1 MRGKSRKIILPALSG
16 ALGLV
21 LALGWWFV
29 ANELDTGPIHISGSQ
44 PGYKSIESLSRA
56 ADVVVIGTVKRV
68 AGREPYYTGYGSGDI
83 GIPSVFYEVEV
94 NETLQGNPGDTIIVA
109 QIDNAA
115 ADVIVSD
122 SGSALNIGER
132 LALFLAHRAG
142 DEYGLKEFGDID
154 NLYVIVS
161 NDNGIFDVSADEV
174 ATPRAPYM
182 FRTPGSPDMPT
193 FTLDEIRAGVAV
205 NDLPSGSDDDNAPGG
220 LLEEPPP
227 SASPIS
233 VN

>member
-1 MRGKSRKIILPALSG
+1 MLPALSG
-16 ALGLV
+16 ALGVV
-21 LALGWWFV
+21 LALGWWFIV
-29 ANELDTGPIHISGSQ
+29 REPAPGPIHTSGSQ

-56 ADVVVIGTVKRV
+56 ADAVVIGTVKSV
-68 AGREPYYTGYGSGDI
+68 AGREPYYTGSGSGDI

-122 SGSALNIGER
+122 SGTPLNVGER
-132 LALFLAHRAG
+132 LALFLLHRAG

-161 NDNGIFDVSADEV
+161 DDNGTFDVSADEV

-182 FRTPGSPDMPT
+182 FRTPGSPDTPT
-193 FTLDEIRAGVAV
+193 FTLDQIRAGVAV
-205 NDLPSGSDDDNAPGG
+205 NELPSAPDDDNVPGG
-220 LLEEPPP
+220 LLEQPPP

>member
-1 MRGKSRKIILPALSG
+1 MLPVLGG
-16 ALGLV
+16 ALGLA
-21 LALGWWFV
+21 LALGWWFIV
-29 ANELDTGPIHISGSQ
+29 REPALSPVHISGSQ

-56 ADVVVIGTVKRV
+56 ADAVVIGTVKRV

-83 GIPSVFYEVEV
+83 GIPSVFYEIEV

-122 SGSALNIGER
+122 SGSALNVGDR
-132 LALFLAHRAG
+132 LALFLLHRAG

-161 NDNGIFDVSADEV
+161 DDNGMFDVSADEV

-182 FRTPGSPDMPT
+182 FRTPGSPDTPT
-193 FTLDEIRAGVAV
+193 FTLDQIRAGVAV
-205 NDLPSGSDDDNAPGG
+205 NELPSASDDDDAPGG

>member
-1 MRGKSRKIILPALSG
+1 M
-16 ALGLV
+16 
-21 LALGWWFV
+21 LGWWFIV
-29 ANELDTGPIHISGSQ
+29 REPALGPIHISGSQ

-56 ADVVVIGTVKRV
+56 ADVVVIGTVKSI
-68 AGREPYYTGYGSGDI
+68 AGREPYYTGSGSGDI

-122 SGSALNIGER
+122 AGSALNVGER
-132 LALFLAHRAG
+132 LALFLSHRAV

-161 NDNGIFDVSADEV
+161 DDNGTFDVSADEV
-174 ATPRAPYM
+174 ATPRMPYL
-182 FRTPGSPDMPT
+182 FRTPGGTDTPT
-193 FTLDEIRAGVAV
+193 FTLDQIRAGVAV
-205 NDLPSGSDDDNAPGG
+205 NDLPSASDDDNVPGG

-233 VN
+233 AN

>member
-16 ALGLV
+16 ALGVV
-21 LALGWWFV
+21 LALGWWFIV
-29 ANELDTGPIHISGSQ
+29 REPALGPIHISGSQ

-56 ADVVVIGTVKRV
+56 ADAVVIGTVKSV
-68 AGREPYYTGYGSGDI
+68 AGREPYYTGSGSGDI

-94 NETLQGNPGDTIIVA
+94 NETLT
-109 QIDNAA
+109 
-115 ADVIVSD
+115 DVIVSD
-122 SGSALNIGER
+122 SGSALNIDER
-132 LALFLAHRAG
+132 LALFLSHRAG

-161 NDNGIFDVSADEV
+161 DDNGTFDVSADEV

-182 FRTPGSPDMPT
+182 FRTPGSPDTPT

-205 NDLPSGSDDDNAPGG
+205 NEPPSASDDDFPGG

>member
-1 MRGKSRKIILPALSG
+1 MLPALSG

-21 LALGWWFV
+21 LALGWWFIV
-29 ANELDTGPIHISGSQ
+29 REPALGPIHISGSQ

-68 AGREPYYTGYGSGDI
+68 AGREPYYTGSGSGDI
-83 GIPSVFYEVEV
+83 GIPSVFYEIEV

-122 SGSALNIGER
+122 AGSPLNVGER
-132 LALFLAHRAG
+132 LALFLLHRAG

-161 NDNGIFDVSADEV
+161 DDNGTFDVSADEV

-182 FRTPGSPDMPT
+182 FRTPGSPDTPT
-193 FTLDEIRAGVAV
+193 FTLDQIRAGVAV
-205 NDLPSGSDDDNAPGG
+205 NELPSAPDDDNVPGG

-233 VN
+233 AN

>member
-1 MRGKSRKIILPALSG
+1 MV
-16 ALGLV
+16 LV
-21 LALGWWFV
+21 FGWWFIV
-29 ANELDTGPIHISGSQ
+29 REPAPGPIHISGSQ

-56 ADVVVIGTVKRV
+56 ADAVVIGTVKSV

-83 GIPSVFYEVEV
+83 GIPSVFYEIEV

-122 SGSALNIGER
+122 AGSALNVGER
-132 LALFLAHRAG
+132 LALFLLHRAG
-142 DEYGLKEFGDID
+142 IEYGLKEFGDID

-161 NDNGIFDVSADEV
+161 DDNGMFDVSADEV

-182 FRTPGSPDMPT
+182 FRTPGGSDTPT

-205 NDLPSGSDDDNAPGG
+205 NDLPSGSDDDDVHGG
-220 LLEEPPP
+220 LLEQPQP

>member
-1 MRGKSRKIILPALSG
+1 M
-16 ALGLV
+16 V
-21 LALGWWFV
+21 LALGWWFIV
-29 ANELDTGPIHISGSQ
+29 REPALGPIHISGSQ

-56 ADVVVIGTVKRV
+56 ADVVVIGTVKSV

-83 GIPSVFYEVEV
+83 GIPSVFYEIEV

-122 SGSALNIGER
+122 AGSALNIGER

-161 NDNGIFDVSADEV
+161 DDNGMFDVSADEV
-174 ATPRAPYM
+174 ATPRAPHL
-182 FRTPGSPDMPT
+182 FRTPESPETPT
-193 FTLDEIRAGVAV
+193 FTLDQIRAGVAV
-205 NDLPSGSDDDNAPGG
+205 NELPSASDDDAPGG
-220 LLEEPPP
+220 LLEEPSP

>member
-1 MRGKSRKIILPALSG
+1 M
-16 ALGLV
+16 V

-44 PGYKSIESLSRA
+44 PSYKSIESLSRA

-68 AGREPYYTGYGSGDI
+68 AGREPYYTGSGSGDI
-83 GIPSVFYEVEV
+83 GIPSVFYEIEV

-122 SGSALNIGER
+122 AGSALNVGER
-132 LALFLAHRAG
+132 LALFIAHRAG

-161 NDNGIFDVSADEV
+161 DDNGTFDVSADEV

-182 FRTPGSPDMPT
+182 FRTPGSPDTPT
-193 FTLDEIRAGVAV
+193 FTLDQIRAGVAV
-205 NDLPSGSDDDNAPGG
+205 NDLQSGSDDDNVPGG
-220 LLEEPPP
+220 LLEEPSP

>member
-1 MRGKSRKIILPALSG
+1 MLPALGG

-21 LALGWWFV
+21 LALGWWFIV
-29 ANELDTGPIHISGSQ
+29 REPALGPIHISGSQ
-44 PGYKSIESLSRA
+44 LGYKSIESLSRA
-56 ADVVVIGTVKRV
+56 ADAVVIGTVKSV
-68 AGREPYYTGYGSGDI
+68 AGREPYYTGSGSGDI
-83 GIPSVFYEVEV
+83 GIPSVFYEIEV

-122 SGSALNIGER
+122 AGSALNIDER
-132 LALFLAHRAG
+132 LALFLSHRAG

-161 NDNGIFDVSADEV
+161 DDNGMFDVSADEV

-182 FRTPGSPDMPT
+182 FRTPGSSDTPT
-193 FTLDEIRAGVAV
+193 FTLDEIRGGVAV
-205 NDLPSGSDDDNAPGG
+205 NELPSASDDDDVPGG

>member
-1 MRGKSRKIILPALSG
+1 MREPAP
-16 ALGLV
+16 
-21 LALGWWFV
+21 
-29 ANELDTGPIHISGSQ
+29 GPIHISGSQ

-68 AGREPYYTGYGSGDI
+68 AGREPYYTGSGSGDI
-83 GIPSVFYEVEV
+83 GIPSVFYEIEV

-115 ADVIVSD
+115 TDVIVSD
-122 SGSALNIGER
+122 AGSALNIDER
-132 LALFLAHRAG
+132 LALFLSHRAG

-161 NDNGIFDVSADEV
+161 DDNGAFDVSADEV

-182 FRTPGSPDMPT
+182 FRAPGGTDTPT
-193 FTLDEIRAGVAV
+193 FTLDQIRAGVAV
-205 NDLPSGSDDDNAPGG
+205 NDLPSGSDDDDVPGG

-227 SASPIS
+227 SAAPIS
-233 VN
+233 AN

>member
-1 MRGKSRKIILPALSG
+1 M
-16 ALGLV
+16 V
-21 LALGWWFV
+21 LALGWWFIV
-29 ANELDTGPIHISGSQ
+29 REPALGPIHISGSQ

-56 ADVVVIGTVKRV
+56 ADAVVIGTVKSV
-68 AGREPYYTGYGSGDI
+68 AGREPYYTGSGSGDI

-94 NETLQGNPGDTIIVA
+94 NETLT
-109 QIDNAA
+109 
-115 ADVIVSD
+115 DVIVSD
-122 SGSALNIGER
+122 SGSALNIDER
-132 LALFLAHRAG
+132 LALFLSHRAG

-161 NDNGIFDVSADEV
+161 DDNGTFDVSADEV

-182 FRTPGSPDMPT
+182 FRTPGSPDTPT

-205 NDLPSGSDDDNAPGG
+205 NEPPSASDDDFPGG